1 MTWSQAVKENY
12 QWSFT
17 VIPAVLYGHKYNL
30 PKGLSGELTKFA
42 DDTELLKEG
51 QDSWKIA
58 KGSYETKRLSN
69 KVPDVV
75 QYR

>member
-17 VIPAVLYGHKYNL
+17 GIPAVLYGHKYNL
-30 PKGLSGELTKFA
+30 PKGVSGKLTKFA

-51 QDSWKIA
+51 QDS
-58 KGSYETKRLSN
+58 
-69 KVPDVV
+69 
-75 QYR
+75 